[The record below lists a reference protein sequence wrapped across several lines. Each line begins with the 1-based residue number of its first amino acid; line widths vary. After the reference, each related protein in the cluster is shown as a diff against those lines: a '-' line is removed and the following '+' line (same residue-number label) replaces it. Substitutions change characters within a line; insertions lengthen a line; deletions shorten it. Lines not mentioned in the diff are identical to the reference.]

1 MLLLFPVWWMNHKQL
16 YYSYV
21 AVLVLWYLCVKEQPE
36 FIIPWSRV
44 SVYSAESPAGGSMIT
59 LMAVALPLSAVCRLI
74 PGQGFEKASL
84 SPVVILASVNAW
96 KPSFCAICDCQ
107 SFPNVLQI
115 QSPLLFVEPNRF
127 FLSLIVV
134 LDSVL
139 CGVVYCLIIVS
150 DAIACKC
157 CSCGVDVCF
166 FSSHWVWGSSVLF
179 IYTYTHTKNH
189 THMICS
195 IFGAKVFPWTITRP
209 RFFAAGF

>member
-1 MLLLFPVWWMNHKQL
+1 MCTTQCSVSDWCILNTTCVLLLFPVWWMNHKQL

-44 SVYSAESPAGGSMIT
+44 GVYSAESPAGGSVIT

-96 KPSFCAICDCQ
+96 KTQFLCHLWLSVLSQC
-107 SFPNVLQI
+107 SPNSV
-115 QSPLLFVEPNRF
+115 SPPLRRAEPV

-139 CGVVYCLIIVS
+139 LWGCILSDHCLWCNRVQMLLLWCRCVFLLVS
-150 DAIACKC
+150 L
-157 CSCGVDVCF
+157 G
-166 FSSHWVWGSSVLF
+166 L
-179 IYTYTHTKNH
+179 
-189 THMICS
+189 
-195 IFGAKVFPWTITRP
+195 
-209 RFFAAGF
+209 RF